1 MNDGHTPLDTAL
13 VALARSAATASGDL
27 LRENFGQAEL
37 LSQQGRDIKLGEDH
51 RAQQLIVETI
61 QSGSDLPILTEE
73 AGWVGE
79 PPQNDGLYWVVDPLD
94 GSFNYRTGTPL
105 CGTAV
110 ALCTRLTPVA
120 GCIYDFLRDELY
132 WGGPGIGLHRNEE
145 VLDELPEPHG
155 ILATGFP
162 VGGDFSDEGIAAIVH
177 QISAYKKVR
186 MIGSAALSLA
196 WVASGRFDAYAES
209 GIRWWDVAAG
219 LALVAA
225 AGGRTEIAGES
236 PDAKFEIF
244 ASRHP
249 E

>member
-1 MNDGHTPLDTAL
+1 MNHDHAPLDAAL
-13 VALARSAATASGDL
+13 VALARRAATASGDL
-27 LRENFGQAEL
+27 LRQNFGQAEL

-61 QSGSDLPILTEE
+61 RSGSDLPILTEE
-73 AGWVGE
+73 AGWIGE
-79 PPQNDGLYWVVDPLD
+79 PPPGEGLYWVVDPLD

-110 ALCTRLTPVA
+110 ALCAGLTPLA
-120 GCIYDFLRDELY
+120 GCIHDFLRDALY
-132 WGGPGIGLHRNEE
+132 WGGPGIGLYCNDDP
-145 VLDELPEPHG
+145 LGDLPQPHG

-162 VGGDFSDEGIAAIVH
+162 VGGDFSDQGIAAIVR
-177 QISAYKKVR
+177 QISDYKKVR

-225 AGGRTEIAGES
+225 TGGRVAIAGES
-236 PDAKFEIF
+236 PDGTFEIF